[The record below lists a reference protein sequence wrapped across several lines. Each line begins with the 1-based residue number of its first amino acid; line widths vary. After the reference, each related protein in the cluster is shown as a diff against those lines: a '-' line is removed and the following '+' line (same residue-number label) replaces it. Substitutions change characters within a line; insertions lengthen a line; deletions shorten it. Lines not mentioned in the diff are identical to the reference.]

1 MRNSYT
7 EPSHLTLHRED
18 CGGASLARLFTT
30 IEEVSDVLCIH
41 SGRGDYQLEISPS
54 LQNFLQEPHDDVN
67 LGRPLMDLVN
77 TLIVIRRVS
86 VQVTSSS
93 MMTE

>member
-7 EPSHLTLHRED
+7 EASHLTLHGED
-18 CGGASLARLFTT
+18 CSGASLARLFTT

-77 TLIVIRRVS
+77 TLIVIRRVF
-86 VQVTSSS
+86 VQVTSSN